1 MDNYEEDD
9 IIDLDDGFEDEVEI
23 AEEDNFH
30 KALRWAGGHK
40 TICIASVILLPLF
53 LMWLGA
59 KMFSTHTI
67 EQVEVTPPGPLDD
80 YVRVPVSET
89 VKTTYTWVRKD
100 QQ

>member
-1 MDNYEEDD
+1 MYMDNYDEDNV
-9 IIDLDDGFEDEVEI
+9 IDLEDEVELT
-23 AEEDNFH
+23 EDNFH
-30 KALRWAGGHK
+30 KALRWAGDHK
-40 TICIASVILLPLF
+40 AVCIASVILLPLF

-80 YVRVPVSET
+80 YVRVPVTET
-89 VKTTYTWVRKD
+89 VKITYTWVRKD